1 MADPRA
7 ALARARRVVVKIGS
21 RSLAAD
27 PGVFGRLAATIAG
40 RQGTSFVV
48 VSSGAIAL
56 GVQKLGYKARPKEMA
71 KLQAAAAAGQSLLM
85 QAYEDAFGKRGLAVA
100 QVLLTH
106 ADLADRTR
114 ANNARAALGALLDAG
129 AVPILNENDSV
140 AVDEIRFGD
149 NDQLAAMV
157 APLVEADLVVLLS
170 DVEGLLDKDG
180 ARVAVVH
187 DVARDAAPHVRPS
200 SGTVGSGGMASK
212 VEAARRA
219 TLAGAN
225 VVVADARADGV
236 LDAVLAGEDVGT
248 LFVASADRLSAKKF
262 WIAFTLRP
270 RGDVLL
276 DRGAADAVRAK
287 GKSVLSVGVLG
298 VRGDFRAGDAVRLVD
313 VEGREIARGLARSG
327 AADAALVAGKARE
340 ELPDDL
346 QELAV
351 LVHADELVVGG
362 HVALPLPDRAALV
375 GRADHGGALL
385 ALEGARELAGR
396 FESGPHDAEPRGG
409 VRVGRDEQPERL
421 GAVV

>member
-1 MADPRA
+1 MTEVRADV
-7 ALARARRVVVKIGS
+7 ARARRVIVKIGS
-21 RSLAAD
+21 RALAAD
-27 PGVFGRLAATIAG
+27 QGVYDRLAATIAS
-40 RQGTSFVV
+40 RRGTAFVV

-56 GVQKLGYKARPKEMA
+56 GVKKLGYKGRPKEMA
-71 KLQAAAAAGQSLLM
+71 RLQAAAAAGQSLLM
-85 QAYEDAFGKRGLAVA
+85 QAYEDAFAKRGVSVA

-114 ANNARAALGALLDAG
+114 ANNARAALGALLEAE

-157 APLVEADLVVLLS
+157 APLVDADLVVLLS

-180 ARVAVVH
+180 ARVRLVR

-200 SGTVGSGGMASK
+200 TGTTGSGGMASK

-225 VVVADARADGV
+225 VVVADARSEGA

-248 LFVASADRLSAKKF
+248 LFVAASDRLSAKKY

-270 RGDVLL
+270 RGEIIL
-276 DRGAADAVRAK
+276 DRGAAEAVSAR

-298 VRGDFRAGDAVRLVD
+298 VRGDFRAGDSVRLVD
-313 VEGREIARGLARSG
+313 VDGREIARGLSRCG
-327 AADAALVAGKARE
+327 AADAAMVAGRARE
-340 ELPDDL
+340 DLPEELR
-346 QELAV
+346 ELTV
-351 LVHADELVVGG
+351 LVHADEMVVGG
-362 HVALPLPDRAALV
+362 HA
-375 GRADHGGALL
+375 
-385 ALEGARELAGR
+385 
-396 FESGPHDAEPRGG
+396 
-409 VRVGRDEQPERL
+409 
-421 GAVV
+421 